1 MARVNAKLK
10 DLGILGINGRNLDYI
25 FKSNPRK
32 FYPLVDDKLKTKH
45 LALQLGIPTPELYAV
60 IEFQDQVN
68 RFNEI
73 MAPYSEFAIKPA
85 QGSGGGGII
94 VMTGRTPTGFIRGG
108 GSVMHH
114 SAVKYHLHNILSG
127 MYSLGGTED
136 KALIEYRIETSKVF
150 NKIMFRGVPD
160 IRVIIF
166 KGVPAMAMLRLP
178 THESDGKANL
188 HKGGIGVG
196 IDMNTGMTLSG
207 VHRNQVIT
215 THPETGYP
223 IHGLQIPDWEQL
235 LTMTASFDT
244 MLGMRYIGVDM
255 VIDEFKGPMLLEVNA
270 RPGLAIQI
278 ANQQGLI
285 PRLQKIEDHGDQLHS
300 VADKVA
306 FAREH
311 FADTLI
317 PA

>member
-1 MARVNAKLK
+1 MSALNLKLK

-25 FKSNPRK
+25 FKSNPRRY
-32 FYPLVDDKLKTKH
+32 YPLVDDKLKTKT
-45 LALQLGIPTPELYAV
+45 LAQQLGIPTPELYAV
-60 IEFQDQVN
+60 IEFQEQVN
-68 RFNEI
+68 RFEEI

-85 QGSGGGGII
+85 KGSGGGGII
-94 VMTGRTPTGFIRGG
+94 VMTGRTPSGYIRGG

-114 SAVKYHLHNILSG
+114 SAVKYHLHNIMSG
-127 MYSLGGTED
+127 MYSLGGSTD

-196 IDMNTGMTLSG
+196 IDMKTGTTLSG
-207 VHRNQVIT
+207 VHRNNVIT
-215 THPETGYP
+215 MHPETGYP
-223 IHGLQIPDWEQL
+223 INGLQLPDWERL
-235 LTMTASFDT
+235 LHMTASFDT
-244 MLGMRYIGVDM
+244 MLGLRYIGVDM
-255 VIDEFKGPMLLEVNA
+255 VLDEFKGPLLLEVNA

-285 PRLQKIEDHGDQLHS
+285 PRLELIDKHADSLGS

-311 FADTLI
+311 FQVPLI